1 MSLRLHRTASASG
14 FCQPR
19 PCLSFARSINPSGS
33 SYSPHRDRAFTSSMG
48 DFGELE
54 ELDGI
59 RMPWNIWPSSRVEA
73 LKCVIPFS
81 ALYTPNKPL
90 QHLQVNNILS

>member
-1 MSLRLHRTASASG
+1 
-14 FCQPR
+14 
-19 PCLSFARSINPSGS
+19 
-33 SYSPHRDRAFTSSMG
+33 MG

-54 ELDGI
+54 ELDGV

-90 QHLQVNNILS
+90 QHLQVRCAFAVVPCFALESRE

>member
-1 MSLRLHRTASASG
+1 
-14 FCQPR
+14 
-19 PCLSFARSINPSGS
+19 
-33 SYSPHRDRAFTSSMG
+33 MG

-54 ELDGI
+54 DVDGV

-81 ALYTPNKPL
+81 ALYTPNKPI
-90 QHLQVNNILS
+90 QHLQVGAQQCTFTPWDLFVPTA

>member
-1 MSLRLHRTASASG
+1 
-14 FCQPR
+14 
-19 PCLSFARSINPSGS
+19 
-33 SYSPHRDRAFTSSMG
+33 MG

-54 ELDGI
+54 ELDGV

-90 QHLQVNNILS
+90 QHLQVGGYL

>member
-1 MSLRLHRTASASG
+1 
-14 FCQPR
+14 
-19 PCLSFARSINPSGS
+19 
-33 SYSPHRDRAFTSSMG
+33 MG

-54 ELDGI
+54 ELDGV

-90 QHLQVNNILS
+90 QHLQVSCIHFESVGRCMQIVHFLMQVSVSAGDGL

>member
-1 MSLRLHRTASASG
+1 
-14 FCQPR
+14 
-19 PCLSFARSINPSGS
+19 
-33 SYSPHRDRAFTSSMG
+33 MG

-54 ELDGI
+54 ELDGV

-81 ALYTPNKPL
+81 ALYTPNKPI
-90 QHLQVNNILS
+90 QHLQVCADEFPVRCLCLSSWGQLHARNVSADIGHGV

>member
-1 MSLRLHRTASASG
+1 
-14 FCQPR
+14 
-19 PCLSFARSINPSGS
+19 
-33 SYSPHRDRAFTSSMG
+33 MG

-81 ALYTPNKPL
+81 ALYTPNKRI
-90 QHLQVNNILS
+90 QHLQVCSDEGWSVSSAEAPGVYHMREMYLLT